1 MIGMPKFNTEHLF
14 HIDEQTGKVYL
25 SPVAL
30 KQGNYRAG
38 DRLLLT
44 ISVESR
50 PLHSDAEELVENAV
64 CQLSIRLVERDF
76 TIILPM
82 AHLPIER
89 IFFEFLNPQ
98 RESYLPR
105 NFEINGVK
113 IAVQDLIESTRSR
126 QNLHYYLL
134 VQVESLKPVDLELFG
149 DLWRNY
155 SSLNRYLAEFK
166 SDIGLIEKQPE
177 SESRQA
183 NDRPDLFGA
192 DSVVFYHNW
201 LFWLL
206 VAIGALLLA
215 ILTAFMYCIGQNK
228 KRQPDLK
235 YAIQIIKQL
244 LMINFRLNK
253 FQIFI
258 TLGWVSIYGVLM
270 LIVF

>member
-1 MIGMPKFNTEHLF
+1 MIGTPQFTAEHLF
-14 HIDEQTGKVYL
+14 HIDEQTGKVYV

-30 KQGNYRAG
+30 KQGNYRPG

-64 CQLSIRLVERDF
+64 CQLSVRLVERDF

-82 AHLPIER
+82 AHLPVDR

-113 IAVQDLIESTRSR
+113 IAVQDLIESTRFR
-126 QNLHYYLL
+126 PNLHYYLL

-177 SESRQA
+177 SESRQM
-183 NDRPDLFGA
+183 DRSFPDDNLP
-192 DSVVFYHNW
+192 FYHNW

-206 VAIGALLLA
+206 VAIGVLLLA
-215 ILTAFMYCIGQNK
+215 ILTAFMYCISQNK
-228 KRQPDLK
+228 K
-235 YAIQIIKQL
+235 KQL
-244 LMINFRLNK
+244 NGYF
-253 FQIFI
+253 FI
-258 TLGWVSIYGVLM
+258 
-270 LIVF
+270 